1 MEKLK
6 GEGINVSSD
15 NRKVTFAR
23 RGSSADQEFGTGS
36 SKEYYYILEFSETY
50 CTCDLVGL
58 NLKHS
63 RPFSTAFTYCFVS
76 KYAVAR
82 ELFTI

>member
-36 SKEYYYILEFSETY
+36 SKEYYYILEYFQKRT
-50 CTCDLVGL
+50 V
-58 NLKHS
+58 
-63 RPFSTAFTYCFVS
+63 PV
-76 KYAVAR
+76 
-82 ELFTI
+82 I